1 MLLSTPPLSPTQPNP
16 TPTPE
21 AVQSPPPNQLDF
33 GGDLRTLSQPERS
46 FLSCFG
52 CRGWGGGRGRGG
64 YFTKLVSIQ
73 IANFHMVL
81 AEIKRKR
88 TCEHSVSAVN
98 PSAWLIS
105 KWFSSLLFLF
115 RKESMNEWMTSFIR
129 PGAGLHVKV
138 TQLPPAYGNVFAF
151 SLV

>member
-1 MLLSTPPLSPTQPNP
+1 MLLSTPPNP
-16 TPTPE
+16 TPTPRLF
-21 AVQSPPPNQLDF
+21 SPHLPTNWTLV
-33 GGDLRTLSQPERS
+33 GGLRTLSQPEQS

-52 CRGWGGGRGRGG
+52 CRGRGGGRGRGG

-81 AEIKRKR
+81 AEPKRKR

-151 SLV
+151 SLLFKFLV